1 MINVFLICPVRN
13 ATEEQKEKMAQYISD
28 LESVDKK
35 VYYPARDTNQ
45 VDSIGYRI
53 CCDNKNAIKE
63 ADEIHI
69 FYDPNSSGSLFDL
82 GMAFALDK
90 KLTLVNIDDIP
101 STPTKSFSNMIKEWS
116 KNSNNNTK
124 KKEECEHKWRT

>member
-1 MINVFLICPVRN
+1 MNDIFLICPVRN
-13 ATEEQKEKMAQYISD
+13 ATEEQKEKMTQYIND
-28 LESVDKK
+28 LESEGKK

-53 CCDNKNAIKE
+53 CCDNRDAIKE

-90 KLTLVNIDDIP
+90 KLTLVNIDDIT

-116 KNSNNNTK
+116 RRSD
-124 KKEECEHKWRT
+124 